1 MPRGRVPAIGR
12 TVTRP
17 SSTRT
22 STSGELPTTWK
33 SPKLKKYM
41 YGVGLMVRSARYR
54 SMGAAANG
62 IDMRWEITTCMQS
75 PARMYS
81 LMARTAC
88 SKSSWLKLERNS
100 GSLPGGAFRS
110 TPRRGVIG

>member
-1 MPRGRVPAIGR
+1 M
-12 TVTRP
+12 

-41 YGVGLMVRSARYR
+41 YGVGLKQRSARYR
-54 SMGAAANG
+54 SIGAALKS
-62 IDMRWEITTCMQS
+62 IDIRCDGTTCMQS

-81 LMARTAC
+81 LMVSTAR
-88 SKSSWLKLERNS
+88 S
-100 GSLPGGAFRS
+100 
-110 TPRRGVIG
+110 